1 MSRRNIIGTLAL
13 SRKTMS
19 VIGRVLTLKIVH
31 RNLKKGTL
39 VLKPENLDDLW
50 ILYNVILPGDRVYA
64 RTQRRVK
71 AKEETLRQDQGQRVS
86 LYLGIQV
93 EDVFYDPN
101 FNRLRVKGT
110 IVEGPEDLIKIRS
123 YHTLSLEP
131 GAEAKIVKE
140 KWHDYLLKRV
150 KESLESQE
158 KGKVMVVAIEEG
170 EACVAK
176 VGDYGIDVCANIT
189 MSIPGKGDESKQ
201 RDHIVSE
208 FFSQVYSVVKQNLN
222 DKRIKSIVVAGPGFT
237 KERFLSYLKKDK
249 DIASLCS
256 LESVSNGGLA
266 GVHEVIR
273 RGALNKVLEQV
284 RLVEESTLMDELLR
298 RLGKGEKTVVY
309 GTSDVEK
316 AVSFGA
322 VETLLITDSM
332 LRGAA
337 EEERRKLDE
346 LLRNTEK
353 MRGKIKILISASE
366 PGEQLTS
373 LGGIAALLRF
383 KVD

>member
-1 MSRRNIIGTLAL
+1 MS
-13 SRKTMS
+13 S
-19 VIGRVLTLKIVH
+19 VGCGLNLKIVH

-50 ILYNVILPGDRVYA
+50 ILYNIILPGDKVYA
-64 RTQRRVK
+64 KTQRRVK
-71 AKEETLRQDQGQRVS
+71 AKEETLRQDEGQRVT
-86 LYLGIQV
+86 LHLGVQV

-110 IVEGPEDLIKIRS
+110 IIEGPEDLVKIRS
-123 YHTLSLEP
+123 HHTLSLEP

-140 KWHDYLLKRV
+140 RWHDYLLKRV

-158 KGKVMVVAIEEG
+158 KVKVMAIAIEEG

-176 VGDYGIDVCANIT
+176 IGDYGIDVCANIT

-222 DKRIKSIVVAGPGFT
+222 DKRIKSIIVAGPGFT

-249 DIASLCS
+249 DIANLCS

-266 GVHEVIR
+266 GVHEVIK
-273 RGALNKVLEQV
+273 RGALNKVLEQIRV
-284 RLVEESTLMDELLR
+284 VEESTLMDELLR
-298 RLGKGEKTVVY
+298 RLGKGERTATY
-309 GTSDVEK
+309 GRSEVEK
-316 AVSFGA
+316 VASFGA
-322 VETLLITDSM
+322 IDTLLITDSM
-332 LRGAA
+332 LRGAD
-337 EEERRKLDE
+337 EDERQKLDE

-353 MRGKIKILISASE
+353 MRGKVRILNSGGE
-366 PGEQLTS
+366 PGEQLAS

-383 KVD
+383 KVS

>member
-1 MSRRNIIGTLAL
+1 
-13 SRKTMS
+13 
-19 VIGRVLTLKIVH
+19 LKIVH
-31 RNLKKGTL
+31 RNLKKGIL

-71 AKEETLRQDQGQRVS
+71 AKEETLRQDEGERVS
-86 LYLGIQV
+86 LYLGVQV

-131 GAEAKIVKE
+131 GSEAKIIKE
-140 KWHDYLLKRV
+140 RWHDYALKRV
-150 KESLESQE
+150 RESIGSEE
-158 KGKVMVVAIEEG
+158 KPKVMVVAVEEG
-170 EACVAK
+170 DACIAK
-176 VGDYGIDVCANIT
+176 IGDYGIDVCADIS

-201 RDHIVSE
+201 RDQILSR
-208 FFSQVYSVVKQNLN
+208 FFSDVRSVVKQNLK
-222 DKRIKSIVVAGPGFT
+222 DKRIKSVIVAGPGFT
-237 KERFLSYLKKDK
+237 KERLLSYLKEDK
-249 DIASLCS
+249 DIAGMLS
-256 LESVSNGGLA
+256 LESVSNGGMS
-266 GVHEVIR
+266 GVQEVIK
-273 RGALNKVLEQV
+273 RGALNRVLEHV
-284 RLVEESTLMDELLR
+284 RLVEESALMEELLR
-298 RLGKGEKTVVY
+298 RLGKEEKTAMY
-309 GTSDVEK
+309 GRSDVER
-316 AVSFGA
+316 AASFGA

-332 LRGAA
+332 LRGAT

-353 MRGKIKILISASE
+353 MRGKIKILSSASE
-366 PGEQLTS
+366 AGEQLTS